1 MFSKNPLAPLAI
13 ACLLAAGPA
22 WAADYTVGN
31 IKISDPWTR
40 ATPAG
45 SKVGGGFLTITN
57 TGTEADRLM
66 GGSAVISG
74 LFELHEMTMID
85 GVMRMRAMKGL
96 EIKPGETVTLRPG
109 SYHVMF
115 MDLKQQI
122 KEGAPVKGTL
132 VFERAGKVEVAF
144 RVAPVG
150 SPAPSEHGGAKKH

>member
-1 MFSKNPLAPLAI
+1 MLSKKTLAPLAI
-13 ACLLAAGPA
+13 ACLLGAGPA
-22 WAADYTVGN
+22 WAADFTVGN

-45 SKVGGGFLTITN
+45 SKVAGGFLTITN
-57 TGTEADRLM
+57 TGKEADRLI

-74 LFELHEMTMID
+74 VFEVHEMTMVD

-96 EIKPGETVTLRPG
+96 EIKPGETVTLKPG

-132 VFERAGKVEVAF
+132 VFEKAGKVEVSY

-150 SPAPSEHGGAKKH
+150 SSAPSDHGAKKH